1 MSSVAAIL
9 LVLSAFTHAGWNFIS
24 KKDHPTL
31 AYYFVANTIG
41 VLCVLP
47 ILMYYSDRIVQVP
60 VFVWICLICSG
71 FFLAAYMAALAGA
84 YRAGDISIAY
94 PLARSLPAIL
104 VTAVT
109 LILGLGK
116 TVNLWFVI
124 GVIFIVAGCIMLPM
138 RTYHDLR
145 FRNYNN
151 FCCLLAVLA
160 ATCSAG
166 YTMIDHEA
174 LRRLRSLSGPNFEP
188 IDATLIYIVLEA
200 ISTSVWKAALVLTSS
215 RERERLREVLRTYKR
230 SAALTGIGIYVTYGL
245 VLASMNFVSNV
256 SYVAAFRQL
265 SIPIG
270 ALLGMAFLKEPPYRP
285 KIIGVAVIFTGLVL
299 AGML

>member
-47 ILMYYSDRIVQVP
+47 LLIYYSDRIVQVP
-60 VFVWICLICSG
+60 VFVWVCLICSG

-84 YRAGDISIAY
+84 YRAGDMSIAY

-138 RTYHDLR
+138 RTYHDFR

-160 ATCSAG
+160 ATCIVG

-174 LRRLRSLSGPNFEP
+174 LRRLRSLSGPSFDP
-188 IDATLIYIVLEA
+188 IDATLVYIVLEA

-215 RERERLREVLRTYKR
+215 RERERLREVLRTYKH
-230 SAALTGIGIYVTYGL
+230 SAVLTGIGIYVTYGL

-265 SIPIG
+265 SIPVG
-270 ALLGMAFLKEPPYRP
+270 ALLGMAFLNEPAYRP
-285 KIIGVAVIFTGLVL
+285 KIVGVAVIFTGLIL
-299 AGML
+299 AGTV

>member
-31 AYYFVANTIG
+31 AFYFVANTIG
-41 VLCVLP
+41 VLCLLP
-47 ILMYYSDRIVQVP
+47 TWMSYSDRIDQVP
-60 VFVWICLICSG
+60 VFVWGCLVCSG

-84 YRAGDISIAY
+84 YRAGDMSIAY

-116 TVNLWFVI
+116 TVNLWFIV

-138 RTYHDLR
+138 RTFHDFRL
-145 FRNYNN
+145 RNYNN
-151 FCCLLAVLA
+151 YCCLLAVLA
-160 ATCSAG
+160 AVCIAG

-174 LRRLRSLSGPNFEP
+174 LGRLRSLSGQSFDP
-188 IDATLIYIVLEA
+188 IDATLLYMFLEGV
-200 ISTSVWKAALVLTSS
+200 STSIWKAVLVLISS
-215 RERERLREVLRTYKR
+215 RERERLSVVMHNYKR
-230 SAALTGIGIYVTYGL
+230 SAVLTGIGIYLTYGL

-270 ALLGMAFLKEPPYRP
+270 ALLGMAFLKEPPFRP
-285 KIIGVAVIFTGLVL
+285 KIIGVAVIFAGLIL
-299 AGML
+299 AGTV

>member
-31 AYYFVANTIG
+31 AFYFVANTIG
-41 VLCVLP
+41 MLCVLP
-47 ILMYYSDRIVQVP
+47 ILMYYSDRIAQVP
-60 VFVWICLICSG
+60 VFVWVCLVCSG

-84 YRAGDISIAY
+84 YRAGDMSIAY

-116 TVNLWFVI
+116 TVNLWFII
-124 GVIFIVAGCIMLPM
+124 GIIFIVAGCIMLPM
-138 RTYHDLR
+138 RTCHDFR

-160 ATCSAG
+160 AACIAG

-174 LRRLRSLSGPNFEP
+174 LRRLRSLSGHSFDP
-188 IDATLIYIVLEA
+188 IDATLVYIVLEA
-200 ISTSVWKAALVLTSS
+200 VGTSIWIAALVLTSS
-215 RERERLREVLRTYKR
+215 RERERLREVLHTYKR

-265 SIPIG
+265 SIPVG
-270 ALLGMAFLKEPPYRP
+270 AMLGMVFLKEPPYRP
-285 KIIGVAVIFTGLVL
+285 KIIGVAVIFAGLVL
-299 AGML
+299 AGTV

>member
-24 KKDHPTL
+24 KKDHPSL
-31 AYYFVANTIG
+31 AYYFVSNTIG
-41 VLCVLP
+41 VLCLLP
-47 ILMYYSDRIVQVP
+47 IWMSYSDRVAQVR
-60 VFVWICLICSG
+60 VFVWDCLVCSG

-84 YRAGDISIAY
+84 YRAGDMSIAY

-116 TVNLWFVI
+116 TVNLWFII
-124 GVIFIVAGCIMLPM
+124 GVIFIVAGCMMLPM
-138 RTYHDLR
+138 RTFHDFRL
-145 FRNYNN
+145 RNYNN

-160 ATCSAG
+160 AACIAG

-174 LRRLRSLSGPNFEP
+174 LGRLRSLTGHSFNQ
-188 IDATLIYIVLEA
+188 IDATLLYMFLEGV
-200 ISTSVWKAALVLTSS
+200 STSVWKAVLVLISS
-215 RERERLREVLRTYKR
+215 RERERLYVVLRTYKR
-230 SAALTGIGIYVTYGL
+230 SAALTGIGIYLTYGL
-245 VLASMNFVSNV
+245 VLASMNFVDNV

-265 SIPIG
+265 SIPLG
-270 ALLGMAFLKEPPYRP
+270 ALLGMAFLKEPPCRP
-285 KIIGVAVIFTGLVL
+285 KIIGVVVIFAGLIL
-299 AGML
+299 AGTV